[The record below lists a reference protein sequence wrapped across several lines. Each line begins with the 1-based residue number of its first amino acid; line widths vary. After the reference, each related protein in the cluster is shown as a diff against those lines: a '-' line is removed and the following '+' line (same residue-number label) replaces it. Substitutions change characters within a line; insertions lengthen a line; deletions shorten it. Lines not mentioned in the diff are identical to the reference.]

1 MTSRRPLVIQDGL
14 ISEIFSGDSAIAGQS
29 DTDLVAG
36 SGLQGGGAISSDPT
50 MDLSLAPNASGLI
63 TTAAGLGT
71 DGYALRTADTAYA
84 SGVAGIETSNVSLAS
99 GNAALFTAT
108 SALASGNAAL
118 TILPQL
124 GVAES
129 ATQQYT
135 AAGPVISGCPVGL
148 DDNGRVQTVSREI
161 VGNNSLSYAPN
172 VTAFVGN
179 NYPYRSTVAIPNT
192 DKVIY
197 VFYGNSGYPT
207 AQVSQIIGT
216 SGVNGTPNVL
226 LSVAGSQHCL
236 NYNPAHDTY
245 FFNYQY
251 TTPPNYYLYATNLVV
266 SGLDVYQRGPWRL
279 LYSAPSA
286 SYNTPT
292 TAIDPVRSQA
302 FIGLKSYVSSVGGSG
317 YGILCNLTAS
327 DVTSVAQKIYSSG
340 TVQTTYAQSVV
351 FDQVND
357 KYVMFTG
364 RLELPYKGSAYV
376 IEPSGSTFNSYG
388 PFVYQDN
395 GELPTYVDAVVDP
408 LTNKIIVAHN
418 SYTSYSGYAAVGEVS
433 GTTISFQPPI
443 TFTPSGNFYYASIA
457 YDDVSKKYLVASSN
471 NNQNGVISILSPS
484 GNTIESDQ
492 TFSKFTISSFPD
504 NIYLFYLRNINKA
517 VPFFRGRATN
527 NLNFSVPSGGVY
539 DLTYVPS
546 INGAP
551 NVLGVAASTVSSGSI
566 CSVDIPGSVTQI
578 PEGNLQVGRVYYANP
593 EASGVT
599 LTSTK
604 PPTWNGQVDWA
615 PVGRAISSGELA
627 VLKTI

>member
-1 MTSRRPLVIQDGL
+1 MTSRRPLVLQDGL
-14 ISEIFSGDSAIAGQS
+14 ISEIFSGDSAIAGKS

-50 MDLSLAPNASGLI
+50 MDLLLAPNPSGLI
-63 TTAAGLGT
+63 TTAEGLGT

-84 SGVAGIETSNVSLAS
+84 SGVAAIDTSNVSLAS

-118 TILPQL
+118 TILPKL

-129 ATQQYT
+129 ATQQYI
-135 AAGPVISGCPVGL
+135 AAGPVLSGYPVGL
-148 DDNGRVQTVSREI
+148 DDTGRVQTVSREI
-161 VGNNSLSYAPN
+161 VDNNSLSYAPN
-172 VTAFVGN
+172 VAAFVGN
-179 NYPYRSTVAIPNT
+179 NTTYRSTVAIPNT
-192 DKVIY
+192 DKVVY
-197 VFYGNSGYPT
+197 VFYGSSGYPT

-226 LSVAGSQHCL
+226 LSVAGTQHCL

-251 TTPPNYYLYATNLVV
+251 SAPPNYYLYATNLVV
-266 SGLDVYQRGPWRL
+266 SGLGVYQRGPWRN

-286 SYNTPT
+286 SYNTAT

-302 FIGLKSYVSSVGGSG
+302 FIGVKSYVSSVGGSG

-327 DVTSVAQKIYSSG
+327 DVTNVAQKVYSSG

-376 IEPSGSTFNSYG
+376 IEPSGSTFNTYG

-395 GELPTYVDAVVDP
+395 AEVPTYVDALVDP
-408 LTNKIIVAHN
+408 LTNKIIVANN
-418 SYTSYSGYAAVGEVS
+418 SYISYSGYVAVGEVS
-433 GTTISFQPPI
+433 GTTISFQPPV
-443 TFTPSGNFYYASIA
+443 TFTPSGDFYYTSMA
-457 YDDVSKKYLVASSN
+457 YDDVSKKYLVASLN
-471 NNQNGVISILSPS
+471 NSANGVISIISPS
-484 GNTIESDQ
+484 GDTVESDRTLNQ
-492 TFSKFTISSFPD
+492 FTVSSFPD
-504 NIYLFYLRNINKA
+504 YINLVYLRNSNKA
-517 VPFFRGRATN
+517 VPFYRWRANN

-539 DLTYVPS
+539 DLTYIPS

-551 NVLGVAASTVSSGSI
+551 NVLGVSASTVSSGTI
-566 CSVDIPGSVTQI
+566 CSVDVPGSVTQV
-578 PEGNLQVGRVYYANP
+578 PEGNLQVGRVYYADP
-593 EASGVT
+593 EASGLT

-604 PPTWNGQVDWA
+604 PPSWNGQVDWA
-615 PVGRAISSGELA
+615 PVGRAVSSGELA